1 MVGFTKN
8 ADPGLA
14 AQVKARRLS
23 VNDLIRGEM
32 KRLLGRTDLS
42 MDDRRRLDGHFTAI
56 RDIEVTLTGA
66 LAPDTAA
73 NLKDVGTMAG
83 GTPKYYNNDFAE
95 LTMGVQMDLMA
106 FAASSG
112 YSKTAVLKIGDRS
125 DNFNWPLPGFPR
137 INFHKIAHRS
147 ESGLGDSATRIQGAH
162 EMHYLIDRIYMRLFK
177 RFLDRMAAMS
187 TPQGPLLDQGF
198 VAYTNQN
205 ANGWHNFNP
214 IPWIIAGN
222 AGGYLQTGRFM
233 SLPSQVQPQPAV
245 QQPAGGGGGHQARRI
260 AGRRLRRRR
269 AAQGAL
275 ERSPRSLK
283 RLCCLL
289 LASWALPA
297 AAQPGSGPWNA
308 VPLSDLRVG
317 IADVDIT
324 PAPGTRA
331 GRVQQPRRPLD
342 RRPRSPARHRGG
354 VRRRPGARGHRRRR
368 PAEPAPGRRRG
379 HRRRHRTRGKHPP
392 AARAAQCLAHPCR
405 AQPGEEWPGS
415 GRTGDRT
422 GDKNRRCR
430 GPGRPSRAAGESGL
444 WRGNDRLQ
452 HQPPGHRPRR
462 QGEGGAES
470 SGDRGPAGQG
480 PAHRPR
486 RRCCTRRGDQ

>member
-1 MVGFTKN
+1 MNHGHRSRRAVLKGLGGTAIGLPLLDVFTPRRAQAQAAAQNSFALFVVGSNGVAQAYNNLEPDQFWPRNPGGLTREGMVADLAAKRSTGELADHAARLLIIRGIKLPFRSSGDSHNSADCQILTCQQNISKPVPTAFGESVDNRIAREKNAPGREPFVLRVIRGPHTIGAVSYRGRNGQRFGDDSPITAYERMVGFTRN
-8 ADPGLA
+8 TDPGLA

-233 SLPSQVQPQPAV
+233 SLPGQVNLNLLFNSLLGAV
-245 QQPAGGGGGHQARRI
+245 GVTKPDGSPVDDFGAAELPKGRLNEILAR
-260 AGRRLRRRR
+260 
-269 AAQGAL
+269 
-275 ERSPRSLK
+275 
-283 RLCCLL
+283 
-289 LASWALPA
+289 
-297 AAQPGSGPWNA
+297 
-308 VPLSDLRVG
+308 
-317 IADVDIT
+317 
-324 PAPGTRA
+324 
-331 GRVQQPRRPLD
+331 
-342 RRPRSPARHRGG
+342 
-354 VRRRPGARGHRRRR
+354 
-368 PAEPAPGRRRG
+368 
-379 HRRRHRTRGKHPP
+379 
-392 AARAAQCLAHPCR
+392 
-405 AQPGEEWPGS
+405 
-415 GRTGDRT
+415 
-422 GDKNRRCR
+422 
-430 GPGRPSRAAGESGL
+430 
-444 WRGNDRLQ
+444 
-452 HQPPGHRPRR
+452 
-462 QGEGGAES
+462 
-470 SGDRGPAGQG
+470 
-480 PAHRPR
+480 
-486 RRCCTRRGDQ
+486 

>member
-1 MVGFTKN
+1 MNNGHRSRRAVLKGLGGTAIGLPLLDVFSPRRAQAQAAASNSFALFVVGSNGVAQAYNNLEPDQFWPRTPGNLTREGMMADLAAKRSTGELAEHASRLLILRGIKLPFRSSGDSHNSADCQILTCQQNISKPVPTAFGESVDNRIAREKNAPGREPFVLRVIRGPHSIGAVSYRGRNGQRFGDDSPIAAYERMVGFTQN
-8 ADPGLA
+8 TDPGLA

-233 SLPSQVQPQPAV
+233 SLPSQVNLNLLFNSLLGAV
-245 QQPAGGGGGHQARRI
+245 GVTKPDGSPVDDFGAAELPKGRLAEILAR
-260 AGRRLRRRR
+260 
-269 AAQGAL
+269 
-275 ERSPRSLK
+275 
-283 RLCCLL
+283 
-289 LASWALPA
+289 
-297 AAQPGSGPWNA
+297 
-308 VPLSDLRVG
+308 
-317 IADVDIT
+317 
-324 PAPGTRA
+324 
-331 GRVQQPRRPLD
+331 
-342 RRPRSPARHRGG
+342 
-354 VRRRPGARGHRRRR
+354 
-368 PAEPAPGRRRG
+368 
-379 HRRRHRTRGKHPP
+379 
-392 AARAAQCLAHPCR
+392 
-405 AQPGEEWPGS
+405 
-415 GRTGDRT
+415 
-422 GDKNRRCR
+422 
-430 GPGRPSRAAGESGL
+430 
-444 WRGNDRLQ
+444 
-452 HQPPGHRPRR
+452 
-462 QGEGGAES
+462 
-470 SGDRGPAGQG
+470 
-480 PAHRPR
+480 
-486 RRCCTRRGDQ
+486 

>member
-1 MVGFTKN
+1 MNHGHRSRRAVLKGLGGTAIGLPLLDVFTPRRAQAQAAASNSFALFVVGSNGVAQAYNNLEPDQFWPRNPGALTREGMVADLAAKRSTGELADHAARLLIIRGIKLPFRSSGDSHNSADCQILTCQQNISKPVPTAFGESVDNRIAREKNAPGREPFVLRVIRGPHTIGAVSYRGRNGQRFGDDSPITAYERMVGFTKN
-8 ADPGLA
+8 TDPGLA

-233 SLPSQVQPQPAV
+233 SLPGQVNLNLLFNSLLGAV
-245 QQPAGGGGGHQARRI
+245 GVTKPDGSPVDDFGAAELPKGRLSEILAR
-260 AGRRLRRRR
+260 
-269 AAQGAL
+269 
-275 ERSPRSLK
+275 
-283 RLCCLL
+283 
-289 LASWALPA
+289 
-297 AAQPGSGPWNA
+297 
-308 VPLSDLRVG
+308 
-317 IADVDIT
+317 
-324 PAPGTRA
+324 
-331 GRVQQPRRPLD
+331 
-342 RRPRSPARHRGG
+342 
-354 VRRRPGARGHRRRR
+354 
-368 PAEPAPGRRRG
+368 
-379 HRRRHRTRGKHPP
+379 
-392 AARAAQCLAHPCR
+392 
-405 AQPGEEWPGS
+405 
-415 GRTGDRT
+415 
-422 GDKNRRCR
+422 
-430 GPGRPSRAAGESGL
+430 
-444 WRGNDRLQ
+444 
-452 HQPPGHRPRR
+452 
-462 QGEGGAES
+462 
-470 SGDRGPAGQG
+470 
-480 PAHRPR
+480 
-486 RRCCTRRGDQ
+486 

>member
-1 MVGFTKN
+1 MNHGHRSRRAVLKGLGGTAIGLPLLDVFTPRRAQAQAAAQNSFALFVVGSNGVAQAYNNLEPDQFWPRNPGALTREGMVADLAAKRSTGELADHAARLLILRGIKLPFRSSGDSHNSADCQILTCQQNISKPVPTAFGESVDNRIAREKNAPGREPFVLRVIRGPHTIGAVSYRGRNGQRFGDDSPITAYERMVGFTRN
-8 ADPGLA
+8 TDPGLA

-233 SLPSQVQPQPAV
+233 SLPSQVNLNLLFNSLLGAV
-245 QQPAGGGGGHQARRI
+245 GVTKPDGSPVDDFGAAELPKGRLSEILAR
-260 AGRRLRRRR
+260 
-269 AAQGAL
+269 
-275 ERSPRSLK
+275 
-283 RLCCLL
+283 
-289 LASWALPA
+289 
-297 AAQPGSGPWNA
+297 
-308 VPLSDLRVG
+308 
-317 IADVDIT
+317 
-324 PAPGTRA
+324 
-331 GRVQQPRRPLD
+331 
-342 RRPRSPARHRGG
+342 
-354 VRRRPGARGHRRRR
+354 
-368 PAEPAPGRRRG
+368 
-379 HRRRHRTRGKHPP
+379 
-392 AARAAQCLAHPCR
+392 
-405 AQPGEEWPGS
+405 
-415 GRTGDRT
+415 
-422 GDKNRRCR
+422 
-430 GPGRPSRAAGESGL
+430 
-444 WRGNDRLQ
+444 
-452 HQPPGHRPRR
+452 
-462 QGEGGAES
+462 
-470 SGDRGPAGQG
+470 
-480 PAHRPR
+480 
-486 RRCCTRRGDQ
+486 